1 MKGVSIDEALCAY
14 LKKYHKGQENAA
26 SSKELEA
33 AFHVGGTELRRWSTA
48 GAVTA
53 TPFER
58 RSGYFYAARAVR
70 GQGNR
75 RPAHRAASLK
85 SPRQQR
91 ACCNLMRKR
100 RDRAWRK
107 TGLHCRACGAKD
119 P

>member
-14 LKKYHKGQENAA
+14 PKKYHKGQENAA

-33 AFHVGGTELRRWSTA
+33 AFHVGGTELRR
-48 GAVTA
+48 AVNRLRCDGH
-53 TPFER
+53 PICDQ
-58 RSGYFYAARAVR
+58 RSGPPPPSSP
-70 GQGNR
+70 G
-75 RPAHRAASLK
+75 ASLK

-107 TGLHCRACGAKD
+107 NWTLL
-119 P
+119 

>member
-1 MKGVSIDEALCAY
+1 MKGVPIDESLCAY

-33 AFHVGGTELRRWSTA
+33 AFHVGGTELGRSTA
-48 GAVTA
+48 CAVTA
-53 TPFER
+53 TPFAAPMQATSTR
-58 RSGYFYAARAVR
+58 RDDQRSGPPSPSSP
-70 GQGNR
+70 G
-75 RPAHRAASLK
+75 ASLK

-107 TGLHCRACGAKD
+107 NWTPL
-119 P
+119 